1 MSDITSQ
8 NFAQEVIETSR
19 QVPVL
24 VDFWAP
30 WCGPCRTLGPMLE
43 KLEAEYAGKWKLAK
57 VNSDENPELSAQF
70 HVRSIPYVV
79 AFVDGK
85 PVDQFVGVL
94 PEAQLRAFLDHV
106 IPQPAEVAHRE
117 GLAASQAGE
126 TAHAREAFQ
135 NALAFDPG
143 FDAARFEL
151 VNLLLDSGDAHAAQ
165 GEFAL
170 LSPKAP
176 QDTRYAPLQTRLK
189 ATERADTLPDAGA
202 LRTVVEAEPGNLQAR
217 LDLAQQYIAGQDYEA
232 ALEQLLAI
240 VERDRTFR
248 DDVARKTMVSVFD
261 MMRDAPQAVSH
272 WRRQLASK
280 LN

>member
-1 MSDITSQ
+1 MSEVTSQ

-24 VDFWAP
+24 ADFWAP

-43 KLEAEYAGKWKLAK
+43 RLEAEYAGKWKLAK
-57 VNSDENPELSAQF
+57 VNSDDNPELSAQF
-70 HVRSIPYVV
+70 RVRSIPFVV

-85 PVDQFVGVL
+85 PIDQFVGVL
-94 PEAQLRAFLDHV
+94 PEGQLRAFLDRV
-106 IPQPAEVAHRE
+106 IPQPSEVAYRE
-117 GLAASQAGE
+117 GLAARQAGD
-126 TAHAREAFQ
+126 TARAREAFQ

-151 VNLLLDSGDAHAAQ
+151 INLLLDSGDAHAAQ
-165 GEFAL
+165 DEFAL

-176 QDTRYAPLQTRLK
+176 LDARHAPLQTRLH
-189 ATERADTLPDAGA
+189 ATERADALPDEGA
-202 LRTVVEAEPGNLQAR
+202 LRRQVEDEPGNLQAR
-217 LDLAQQYIAGQDYEA
+217 LDLAQQYIAGQHYEA

-248 DDVARKTMVSVFD
+248 DDIARKTMVSVFD
-261 MMRDAPQAVSH
+261 LMRDAPQAVSH
-272 WRRQLASK
+272 WRRQLASR

>member
-1 MSDITSQ
+1 MSDVTSQ

-19 QVPVL
+19 QIPVL

-57 VNSDENPELSAQF
+57 INSDENPELSAQF

-85 PVDQFVGVL
+85 PVNQFVGVL
-94 PEAQLRAFLDHV
+94 PEAQLRTFLDRV
-106 IPQPAEVAHRE
+106 IPQPAEVAYRE

-143 FDAARFEL
+143 FDAARFAL
-151 VNLLLDSGDAHAAQ
+151 VNLLLDIGDAHAAQ
-165 GEFAL
+165 DEFAL

-176 QDTRYAPLQTRLK
+176 QDERYAPLETRLR

-202 LRTVVEAEPGNLQAR
+202 LRTVVEAQPDNLQAR

-240 VERDRTFR
+240 VERDRAFR
-248 DDVARKTMVSVFD
+248 DDIARKTMVSVFD

>member
-1 MSDITSQ
+1 MSDVTSQ

-19 QVPVL
+19 QIPVL

-57 VNSDENPELSAQF
+57 INSDENPELSAQF

-94 PEAQLRAFLDHV
+94 PEAQLRAFLDRV
-106 IPQPAEVAHRE
+106 IPQPAEVAYRE

-126 TAHAREAFQ
+126 PAHAREAFQ

-143 FDAARFEL
+143 LDAARFEL
-151 VNLLLDSGDAHAAQ
+151 VNLLLDGGDAHAAQ

-176 QDTRYAPLQTRLK
+176 QDVRYASLETRLK
-189 ATERADTLPDAGA
+189 ATERADTLPDANA
-202 LRTVVEAEPGNLQAR
+202 LRTLVGAEPGNLQAR
-217 LDLAQQYIAGQDYEA
+217 LDLAQQYIAGQEYEA

-240 VERDRTFR
+240 VERDRAFR

>member
-1 MSDITSQ
+1 MSDVTSQ

-57 VNSDENPELSAQF
+57 VNSDENPELSAHF
-70 HVRSIPYVV
+70 NVRSIPYVV

-94 PEAQLRAFLDHV
+94 PEGQLRAFLDRV
-106 IPQPAEVAHRE
+106 IPQPADVAYRE
-117 GLAASQAGE
+117 GLAAHQAGE

-151 VNLLLDSGDAHAAQ
+151 VNLLLGTGDVRGAQ
-165 GEFAL
+165 NEFAL

-176 QDTRYAPLQTRLK
+176 QDERYAPLQTRLK
-189 ATERADTLPDAGA
+189 AAEQAGA
-202 LRTVVEAEPGNLQAR
+202 LPGIDALLTLVQAEPDNLQAR
-217 LDLAQQYIAGQDYEA
+217 LDLAQQHIAGQQYEA

-240 VERDRTFR
+240 VERDRTFH
-248 DDVARKTMVSVFD
+248 DDIARKTMVSVFD

>member
-8 NFAQEVIETSR
+8 NFAQEVVETSR
-19 QVPVL
+19 QIPVL

-57 VNSDENPELSAQF
+57 INSDENPELSAQF

-94 PEAQLRAFLDHV
+94 PEAQLRAFLDRV
-106 IPQPAEVAHRE
+106 IPQPAEVAYRE

-126 TAHAREAFQ
+126 TALAREAFQ

-143 FDAARFEL
+143 FDAARFAL
-151 VNLLLDSGDAHAAQ
+151 VNLLLDTGDAHAAQ

-176 QDTRYAPLQTRLK
+176 QDARYDPLETRLR

-202 LRTVVEAEPGNLQAR
+202 LRTVVQAQPDNLQAR

-240 VERDRTFR
+240 VERDRAFR
-248 DDVARKTMVSVFD
+248 DDIARKTMVSVFD

>member
-1 MSDITSQ
+1 
-8 NFAQEVIETSR
+8 
-19 QVPVL
+19 
-24 VDFWAP
+24 
-30 WCGPCRTLGPMLE
+30 MLE

-57 VNSDENPELSAQF
+57 INSDENPELSAQF

-94 PEAQLRAFLDHV
+94 PEAQLRAFLDRV
-106 IPQPAEVAHRE
+106 IPQPAEVAYRE

-143 FDAARFEL
+143 FDAARFAL
-151 VNLLLDSGDAHAAQ
+151 VNLLLDTGDAHAAQ
-165 GEFAL
+165 DEFAL

-176 QDTRYAPLQTRLK
+176 QDERYAPLETRLR

-202 LRTVVEAEPGNLQAR
+202 LRTVVEAQPDNLQAR

-240 VERDRTFR
+240 VERDRAFR
-248 DDVARKTMVSVFD
+248 DDIARKTMVSVFD

>member
-1 MSDITSQ
+1 MSDVTSQ
-8 NFAQEVIETSR
+8 DFAQEVIETSR

-43 KLEAEYAGKWKLAK
+43 RLEAEYAGKWKLAK
-57 VNSDENPELSAQF
+57 VNSDDNPELSAQF

-94 PEAQLRAFLDHV
+94 PEGQLRAFLDRV
-106 IPQPAEVAHRE
+106 IPQPAEVAYRQ
-117 GLAASQAGE
+117 GVAAQQAG
-126 TAHAREAFQ
+126 ASDDAREAFQ
-135 NALAFDPG
+135 NALALDPG
-143 FDAARFEL
+143 FDAARFAL
-151 VNLLLDSGDAHAAQ
+151 ATLLLDSGDVRAAQ

-176 QDTRYAPLQTRLK
+176 QDERYAPLQTRL
-189 ATERADTLPDAGA
+189 AASERADALPDADA
-202 LRTVVEAEPGNLQAR
+202 LRSLVATEPDNLQAR
-217 LDLAQQYIAGQDYEA
+217 LDLAQQYIASQQYEA

-261 MMRDAPQAVSH
+261 MMQDAPQAVSH

>member
-106 IPQPAEVAHRE
+106 IPQPAEVAYRE

>member
-19 QVPVL
+19 QVPML

-94 PEAQLRAFLDHV
+94 PEAQLRAFLDRV
-106 IPQPAEVAHRE
+106 IPQPAEVAYRE

-126 TAHAREAFQ
+126 TAYAREAFQ

>member
-1 MSDITSQ
+1 MSDVTTQ
-8 NFAQEVIETSR
+8 NFAHEVIETSR

-57 VNSDENPELSAQF
+57 VNSDENPELSAHF
-70 HVRSIPYVV
+70 NVRSIPHVV

-94 PEAQLRAFLDHV
+94 PEAQLRAFLDRV
-106 IPQPAEVAHRE
+106 IPQPAEVAYRE

-135 NALAFDPG
+135 NALAYDPG
-143 FDAARFEL
+143 MDAARFAL
-151 VNLLLDSGDAHAAQ
+151 VELLLDTGDVRAAQ
-165 GEFAL
+165 NEFAL

-176 QDTRYAPLQTRLK
+176 QDDRYPALHTRLQ
-189 ATERADTLPDAGA
+189 AAEHADALPDADA
-202 LRTVVEAEPGNLQAR
+202 LRQRIAASPDDLQAR
-217 LDLAQQYIAGQDYEA
+217 LDLAQHYIARQEYEA

-240 VERDRTFR
+240 VERDRAFH
-248 DDVARKTMVSVFD
+248 DDVARKTMVTVFD

-272 WRRQLASK
+272 WRRQLAAK

>member
-57 VNSDENPELSAQF
+57 INSDENPELSAQF

-94 PEAQLRAFLDHV
+94 PEAQLRAFLDRV
-106 IPQPAEVAHRE
+106 IPQPAEVAYRE

-151 VNLLLDSGDAHAAQ
+151 VNLLLDSGDVHASQ

-176 QDTRYAPLQTRLK
+176 QDERYAPLETRLK

-248 DDVARKTMVSVFD
+248 DDLARKTMVSVFD